1 MRAVDGSPMRDT
13 APATTLRSALLAPM
27 LDAIALLIF
36 VAAGRESHGLDE
48 GAAWFLGVLW
58 PIVAGWFAVA
68 LIVLLYTRRTHQP
81 LRLAVTIV
89 AGVGAG
95 LLLRAAVTHRATPV
109 AFLIVAYAFITLLT
123 AGWRLVALG
132 VREMVRRRAAVS

>member
-1 MRAVDGSPMRDT
+1 MS
-13 APATTLRSALLAPM
+13 LRWTLLAPI
-27 LDAIALLIF
+27 LDVIALVVF

-48 GAAWFLGVLW
+48 GATWFLGVLW
-58 PIVAGWFAVA
+58 PMVAGWFAIAAV
-68 LIVLLYTRRTHQP
+68 VLLYARGTHQAI
-81 LRLAVTIV
+81 RLTATIV

-109 AFLIVAYAFITLLT
+109 AFVLVAYAFITLLT

-132 VREMVRRRAAVS
+132 VREVSRRRAAAS